1 MQEVG
6 LRISLALGSCALP
19 ESSAQALPV
28 GGGAPK
34 RMWEPLGSGSP
45 VMTCR
50 TKRNWESKHLAKI
63 ARWLEGKVASIKAI
77 QLPDMRNV
85 VPQLVRDASL
95 LVLRRPVTVSLK
107 EVTLP
112 SGVSEPADW
121 KL

>member
-34 RMWEPLGSGSP
+34 RMWEPLGRGSP

-63 ARWLEGKVASIKAI
+63 ALYLGDRISVIKAL
-77 QLPDMRNV
+77 QLPHVGNV
-85 VPQLVRDASL
+85 MHKCTKLGVLGNSR
-95 LVLRRPVTVSLK
+95 LRR
-107 EVTLP
+107 
-112 SGVSEPADW
+112 
-121 KL
+121 